1 MLPIQRGMKLRPL
14 GSFERGSLSLSPVA
28 MVTPATRRRLRVD
41 VRADG
46 DEDGHG
52 GLSGAHPSLSWFRG
66 PRQSSRVP
74 PAQGPQGRLGFSI
87 NDKMSGNRFYR
98 VQLTERGDVPSCG
111 TWTHSSRRTWGQGWG
126 WRGPRGWKV
135 RSLSGATQT
144 RLSYEAEERR
154 VACMPRGGSH
164 VAFLPRGLSKAGP
177 PGPFL

>member
-1 MLPIQRGMKLRPL
+1 MREG
-14 GSFERGSLSLSPVA
+14 LSLCRGDGDASHSSEIA
-28 MVTPATRRRLRVD
+28 GGRARRRGRG
-41 VRADG
+41 RAR
-46 DEDGHG
+46 
-52 GLSGAHPSLSWFRG
+52 GALWRTPQPQPRCLSWFRG
-66 PRQSSRVP
+66 PRRSSRVP

-164 VAFLPRGLSKAGP
+164 AGAATWHSSP
-177 PGPFL
+177 EG